1 MSWKEVKKA
10 NSCLSQ
16 GKFKH
21 LHLYMENLVK
31 NNNLLENLTTANW
44 KCIALVVM
52 LFCNRTNLRKLCRTY
67 NIGCKIKKLIQSQ
80 PLFFSIN

>member
-1 MSWKEVKKA
+1 MSCKEVKKV

-31 NNNLLENLTTANW
+31 NNNLLENLTTAN
-44 KCIALVVM
+44 
-52 LFCNRTNLRKLCRTY
+52 
-67 NIGCKIKKLIQSQ
+67 
-80 PLFFSIN
+80 